1 MGQESHS
8 LSFLAGGG
16 ECGQLA
22 RALDWSTT
30 PLGNPSTW
38 PGSLRAIVA
47 MMLRS
52 RHPMFLWW
60 GPALIQIY
68 NDAYLPSFGAGKHP
82 AAMGQRGAECWQEI
96 WPIISPQIDG
106 VLYEQRASWN
116 EDHLVPI
123 FRNDRIEEV
132 YWTYGYSPVIDD
144 SGAVGGVLVVCTE
157 TTPRVL
163 AERRAR
169 TMRLLGDRTAP
180 AESPTSVIDRVVDVI
195 RDTPRDVPFGFVYR
209 LQKDGGV
216 QLVQGLGLEN
226 LPRADVAV
234 RQSLAALPASALKTH
249 VVIKAEDLAPGALP
263 DGCLGVFVVPFQ
275 MSPVVGPMGLL
286 VFGLSAQLP
295 FNEPYRTHLEQI
307 AEHTELALARIN
319 AQTVRAMTD
328 AERNNLLLQ
337 APVATALMAGPE
349 HVFQLANSLYCRMV
363 GRTEI
368 VGKRFLEVFPELA
381 DTPLRGVFDRVYQTG
396 VPFVT
401 EELLIP
407 LDRRGDGVVDEAY
420 FKFNLEPLRDD
431 TGDVYGMMA
440 VAVEITEQVRARHD
454 LERTDRDREKLLD
467 QAEAAARAKDE
478 FLAMLGHELRNPLSP
493 ITTALQLMRLKGNTA
508 TEREQKV
515 IERQVAHLTR
525 LVDDLLDVSKIT
537 RGKVELRKELVDV
550 ADLVA
555 KAVEMASD
563 LLEQGHHRLTIDV
576 PRGQLHTNGD
586 PVRLAQVVSN
596 LLTNAARYTDP
607 GGSIDVRAWIA
618 GDSILVR
625 VSDNGTGISPV
636 LLPQIFDVFVQGRR
650 SPDRPQGGL
659 GLGLALVKNLVGL
672 HGGSVEAS
680 SAGPGQGSAFTVTLP
695 ASASSS
701 KPTPQTSQL
710 PEHIREAPKRSEGRR
725 VLVVDDNVDAA
736 DSLAEFISDMGH
748 EVQVAYDP
756 VAAIEVSASFHPEV
770 AVLDVGLP
778 VMDGY
783 ELAQRLRAGAE
794 GARIRL
800 IALTG
805 YGQAGDRAR
814 SHAAGFERHFVKP
827 VDHAQLLTA
836 LASGAGRDL
845 N

>member
-82 AAMGQRGAECWQEI
+82 AAMGQKGAECWQEI